1 MSCGIKASRCWN
13 NSGVDFMGL
22 KLKSGSQG
30 LEFGLLCLLSVR
42 ATDIERFHS
51 FNLNG
56 IEVAEMIKVGGR
68 DNKWGYLFVT
78 LAAILFAISG
88 SAAKFLF
95 HGGITPF
102 ELIQLRTTLAFVS
115 LLAWLAMRDSAL
127 LKISFSDL
135 PYFLALGVLG
145 IGSAQFLYLL
155 AISKINVAAAILLH
169 YTGPVFVAL
178 YVVLVQRRKI
188 GAVSILA
195 IAGTLAGC
203 FLVVGAYNLELLEL
217 NRVGIVSGLLA
228 AVAFAVYSVL
238 SDYGMRKYAPWTVL
252 AYGLLFAALMWN
264 VLHPP
269 LGALLRNYSAVQWG
283 WIFFVG
289 ICGTV
294 LPFGL
299 YFEGIRRIQPTHAS
313 ITATLEP
320 ISAGVIAAIFLG
332 EVMSPLQIL
341 GGVIVVASIIVL
353 QMSD

>member
-1 MSCGIKASRCWN
+1 MASR
-13 NSGVDFMGL
+13 
-22 KLKSGSQG
+22 K
-30 LEFGLLCLLSVR
+30 
-42 ATDIERFHS
+42 RF
-51 FNLNG
+51 NRQKDRL
-56 IEVAEMIKVGGR
+56 
-68 DNKWGYLFVT
+68 GYLCVA
-78 LAAILFAISG
+78 LAAVLFAISG
-88 SAAKFLF
+88 TAAKFLF

-102 ELIQLRTTLAFVS
+102 ELIQLRTTLAFAS
-115 LLAWLAMRDSAL
+115 LLVWLSLRDPML
-127 LKISFSDL
+127 LKISLTDL
-135 PYFLALGVLG
+135 PYFMALGVLG

-155 AISKINVAAAILLH
+155 AISKIHVAAAILLH

-188 GAVSILA
+188 GGVSTLA

-238 SDYGMRKYAPWTVL
+238 SDHGMRKYAPWTVL
-252 AYGLLFAALMWN
+252 VYGLLFAALMWN
-264 VLHPP
+264 FLHPP
-269 LGALLRNYSAVQWG
+269 LEAVLQSYAPVQWG

-320 ISAGVIAAIFLG
+320 ISAGVIAAVFLG
-332 EVMSPLQIL
+332 EVMSPLQML

-353 QMSD
+353 QMSDKSEPQNSG